1 MKKLND
7 THVFLIL
14 LIAAVA
20 LFMVVYFVPFKNT
33 SDEVDALERNNNAL
47 RSEISELQIYHDNRA
62 QYETDTETLKK
73 EIVNIVSSYPSAYR
87 EEDFILE
94 GVAIEKAAK
103 DIQYSGIKIG
113 DPEVLVTI
121 DADRMK
127 SVEIEGFDN
136 QIEFT
141 CQKVEYAN
149 DITYDSLKRALEEA
163 FSSGYMANIES
174 ITYTKEEDSVIANG
188 VLKLGYYYVSG
199 NGKEYVPPVI
209 EEYEKGTNNLFIGG
223 KPVEITTTES
233 GN

>member
-1 MKKLND
+1 MKKLSD
-7 THVFLIL
+7 THIFLFL
-14 LIAAVA
+14 LLAAVA

-73 EIVNIVSSYPSAYR
+73 EIVNIVSSYPSGYR
-87 EEDFILE
+87 EEDYILE

-103 DIQYSGIKIG
+103 DIQYSGIRIG
-113 DPEVLVTI
+113 DPEVLVTV
-121 DADRMK
+121 DAARMQEA
-127 SVEIEGFDN
+127 EIEGFEN

-149 DITYDSLKRALEEA
+149 EITYDSLKQALEEA
-163 FSSGYMANIES
+163 FTSGYKANIES
-174 ITYTKEEDSVIANG
+174 ITYSKEENSVIANG
-188 VLKLGYYYVSG
+188 VLTLGYYYVNG